1 MSLRRR
7 VFQGA
12 MSLAAGQALGQGLSF
27 VRNVI
32 VARLLSPEDF
42 GVAAT
47 FAITVSLFEML
58 SDLAVDK
65 LIIQA
70 KDGDDPRLQATAQA
84 FQSLRG
90 LICGLLTAALAWPI
104 ALLFGT
110 PEALWAY
117 MLLGLVP
124 LLRGLAHLDVGRLQ
138 REMRFGPAVITQVGS
153 QLAAVF
159 AAWPLARWLG
169 DWSAMLWIV
178 LIQSAVLALL
188 SHVVARRPYAWAWD
202 AVQLRRLLA
211 FGWPLLINGV
221 LMFGVFQGDR
231 VIIGGLFS
239 KPDLAL
245 FSVVFSTA
253 FVVPTLLASMSLSL
267 MLPLFAGVQDSPDRL
282 RARYALAA
290 QAFAVVA
297 GVFAVMFVALGPWLI
312 GLLFGPAYGN
322 APVLVGWVALMQAAR
337 LLRMPPT
344 VAAMACG
351 DTRNS
356 MIANIAR
363 ISAVP
368 VVLAAALAG
377 APLATLAA
385 IGFFGELAGLA
396 AAVIRLSRRQA
407 LSASTTLWPVTIVA
421 TVAALVCYPSMTSH
435 LPLSVASGLAAVG
448 AFAITVVSLSFA
460 ALRSESIRWTAAL
473 FHRPLA
479 GTERAQ

>member
-117 MLLGLVP
+117 ILLGLVP

-153 QLAAVF
+153 QLAAVL
-159 AAWPLARWLG
+159 AAWPLAWWLG

-188 SHVVARRPYAWAWD
+188 SHVVARRRYVWAWD

-231 VIIGGLFS
+231 VIIGGLYS
-239 KPDLAL
+239 KPDLAR
-245 FSVVFSTA
+245 FSVIFSSA
-253 FVVPTLLASMSLSL
+253 FVVPTLLGSISLSL
-267 MLPLFAGVQDSPDRL
+267 LLPLFAAVQDAPHRL

-312 GLLFGPAYGN
+312 GVLFGP
-322 APVLVGWVALMQAAR
+322 
-337 LLRMPPT
+337 
-344 VAAMACG
+344 
-351 DTRNS
+351 S
-356 MIANIAR
+356 
-363 ISAVP
+363 
-368 VVLAAALAG
+368 
-377 APLATLAA
+377 
-385 IGFFGELAGLA
+385 
-396 AAVIRLSRRQA
+396 
-407 LSASTTLWPVTIVA
+407 
-421 TVAALVCYPSMTSH
+421 
-435 LPLSVASGLAAVG
+435 
-448 AFAITVVSLSFA
+448 
-460 ALRSESIRWTAAL
+460 
-473 FHRPLA
+473 
-479 GTERAQ
+479 